1 MARSRSGLGRRTFL
15 KSAVVTTLGA
25 GLAWR
30 FGGDLVLGQIPW
42 EEHEDSLMLTDEAE
56 GESPRLLGRGAMA
69 GERESF
75 APVLAFNKA
84 GVLWCACV
92 GRRDGTNAE
101 QVYAAP
107 FADGK
112 FGAEIQ
118 VSMSPTS
125 RVHEPAITRWRDGVA
140 LVWAEQHRGRDWR
153 LVLRTIDGGGA
164 LGEPVVLAEGGLHW
178 RPAMASDAAGNVW
191 VVWESAEKSG
201 APSRIKARVVFDTID
216 EGGKLGEVFAISE
229 SDAGDAR
236 RPAIAAAPDAGV
248 WMAWDQLDHPGSINV
263 YLARVES
270 PANGSSMIRNLTP
283 NSPAADVAPS
293 LTIDHEGNPCVAWHS
308 NRKGLLLVD
317 WDIPRW
323 FMLARF
329 RDDNVEAPTNPPRDL
344 HLDKTGQDQSVEFPR
359 LFAAPGGGL
368 LVTGRP
374 SHNFCLQTYGA
385 PGWSRRYRVPV
396 DGWGGR
402 GKRLEGVFD
411 QAGDFWVIRRDL
423 NAVVLHRIVGL
434 GVVITPEFV
443 VDPAAALRSP
453 NDASIRIPNV
463 VSNITRRP
471 NAWEPLTEV
480 EAVTEPLNF
489 YYGDLHGHTWMSDG
503 MGDVDEYF
511 MIRRDYY
518 EDDFAALTDH
528 DTFVGK
534 SLTASEFEFQKE
546 IAQRF
551 NADGKFATLFGQEY
565 TTGRPPAGVGHKCV
579 YATNIDVPLFDH
591 ALADYNSAKKLNAA
605 ARQWGCLVI
614 PHHTGWTGTDW
625 ADADDDLQPLVEI
638 VSNHGRF
645 EFMGNRPIPH
655 RGGMRGHFVQDA
667 LAMGRRIGIIGG
679 SDNHGLIWHHKMARQ
694 RDSYRTGLACVLAP
708 NLSRASVFEALRRRR
723 CFGTTGIKP
732 RLDFRVNGHVMGAE
746 MAAPADGK
754 VRIAAQV
761 TAQHVIKW
769 MTVVKNNAVWYEYGG
784 EGYTSRFT
792 IEDPEVG
799 ADGAFYYLR
808 VEFEGEQMAWSSP
821 IWVNSATA

>member
-1 MARSRSGLGRRTFL
+1 MSQRRRGLDRRSFL
-15 KSAVVTTLGA
+15 KSSVVATVGV
-25 GLAWR
+25 GLVWR
-30 FGGDLVLGQIPW
+30 FGGDLALGQIPW
-42 EEHEDSLMLTDEAE
+42 EEHEDSVMLTDE
-56 GESPRLLGRGAMA
+56 GDPRLVGRGAMA

-75 APVLAFNKA
+75 APVLAFNSA

-92 GRRDGTNAE
+92 GRRDGTDAE

-118 VSMSPTS
+118 VSASPTA

-140 LVWAEQHRGRDWR
+140 LVWAEQHSGRDWR
-153 LVLRTIDGGGA
+153 LVLRAIDGGGA
-164 LGEPVVLAEGGLHW
+164 LGELVVLAEGGLHW
-178 RPAMASDAAGNVW
+178 RPALATDAAGNVW

-201 APSRIKARVVFDTID
+201 APSRIKARVLFDTID
-216 EGGKLGEVFAISE
+216 EGGKLGEVFSFPIPE
-229 SDAGDAR
+229 DGEAR
-236 RPAIAAAPDAGV
+236 RPAIAAALDAGV
-248 WMAWDQLDHPGSINV
+248 WMAWDEWLRPGGISITI
-263 YLARVES
+263 ARVVS
-270 PANGSSMIRNLTP
+270 PDGSDHRLFGLDDDH
-283 NSPAADVAPS
+283 PAADVAPAIAVD
-293 LTIDHEGNPCVAWHS
+293 LEGRPWVAWHS
-308 NRKGLLLVD
+308 NRKGRD
-317 WDIPRW
+317 EWDIPRW
-323 FMLARF
+323 VHIACLG
-329 RDDNVEAPTNPPRDL
+329 ESGWLLPEHEPTDKNL
-344 HLDKTGQDQSVEFPR
+344 EKTGQDQSIEFPR
-359 LFAAPGGGL
+359 LYAAPGGSMV
-368 LVTGRP
+368 VTGRP
-374 SHNFCLQTYGA
+374 SHNFSVQTFGEQ
-385 PGWSRRYRVPV
+385 GWSPRFRVPV

-402 GKRLEGVFD
+402 GKRLEGAFD
-411 QAGDFWVIRRDL
+411 KAGDFWVIRRDL
-423 NAVVLHRIVGL
+423 NAVVLHRIALIGAQGL
-434 GVVITPEFV
+434 GKLVEHPESGKFSQA
-443 VDPAAALRSP
+443 DYQPPSGR
-453 NDASIRIPNV
+453 R
-463 VSNITRRP
+463 VSNIARRP
-471 NAWEPLTEV
+471 RAWEPLTEL
-480 EAVTEPLNF
+480 EAVAEPLNF

-546 IAQRF
+546 IAERF
-551 NADGKFATLFGQEY
+551 NADGKYATLFGQEY

-579 YATNIDVPLFDH
+579 YATDINVPLFDH
-591 ALADYNSAKKLNAA
+591 ALADYNSSKKLNDA
-605 ARQWGCLVI
+605 ARQWGCLII

-625 ADADDDLQPLVEI
+625 ADADDALQPLVEI

-645 EFMGNRPIPH
+645 EYMGNRPIPH
-655 RGGMRGHFVQDA
+655 RGGLRGHFVQDA

-708 NLSRASVFEALRRRR
+708 NLSRAAVFEALRQRR

-746 MAAPADGK
+746 IPAPVDGK
-754 VRIAAQV
+754 VRIVANV

-784 EGYTSRFT
+784 EGYTSKFT
-792 IEDPEVG
+792 ITDPELG
-799 ADGAFYYLR
+799 AGGAFYYLR

-821 IWVNSATA
+821 IWVGGKVG